1 MASGERERELPMAS
15 WLIGQRGE
23 IVREREVKTYIDC
36 VLGRASPFSCCGSC
50 SVTTDLYK
58 CLSADHELSWQCRVS
73 MSVCV
78 CACVLTR
85 GGFGVYIVESVLLQ
99 HLYSNCAE
107 TAFRNN

>member
-1 MASGERERELPMAS
+1 MAS

-50 SVTTDLYK
+50 SVTTDLHK
-58 CLSADHELSWQCRVS
+58 CLNVELIELAVPYVS
-73 MSVCV
+73 LYECV

-85 GGFGVYIVESVLLQ
+85 GGFGVYIVEGVLLQ